1 MARSQEVRR
10 QRKKQRRE
18 DRKRNPSSPRS
29 AGGWVDED
37 PVIVMV
43 PTGHGAPAPSEIAL
57 PVTRL
62 SDSLVELMEPYIPSP
77 WSKDE
82 LDRVERWLVLVA
94 QVWNLTVVD
103 DPMERD
109 RTVARIARLAPVVD
123 IDAADVPSLIET
135 IAIRKRRL
143 FAADIRKVLSVELA
157 EEDGC
162 SVVRAAGAWYTR

>member
-10 QRKKQRRE
+10 QRKKQRRAE
-18 DRKRNPSSPRS
+18 RKRKPPSPRS
-29 AGGWVDED
+29 AGAPVDEE

-43 PTGHGAPAPSEIAL
+43 PRGHGAPSPSEIEL

-77 WSKDE
+77 WSRDE
-82 LDRVERWLVLVA
+82 LDLVETWLVLVA

-109 RTVARIARLAPVVD
+109 RTVARIARLAPEVD
-123 IDAADVPSLIET
+123 IAAADVPSLIE
-135 IAIRKRRL
+135 AIGARKRML
-143 FAADIRKVLSVELA
+143 FASDIRKVLNVELT
-157 EEDGC
+157 EEEGR
-162 SVVRAAGAWYTR
+162 SVVRAAGAWYVR